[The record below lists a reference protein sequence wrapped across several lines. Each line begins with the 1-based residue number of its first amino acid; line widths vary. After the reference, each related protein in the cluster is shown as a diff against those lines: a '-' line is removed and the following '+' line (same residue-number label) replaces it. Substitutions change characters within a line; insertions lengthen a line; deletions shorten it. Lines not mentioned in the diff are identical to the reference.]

1 MLDSLPASILFLNG
15 LLGAV
20 MFVFMRRHRS
30 IRGMGAF
37 QLMVVAMTIWSI
49 AAAFEALAT
58 TEAGKRLWSVCA
70 YIGAAPLPVLFY
82 LFVQRYTHTDIWIRP
97 TAIALLFVVPFVSL
111 VSAATTH
118 WHLLYW
124 TSIVINP
131 DTGIALYGHGPMF
144 WLLVLYSYTL
154 LGASIAALVR
164 ARTRYKGVYRRQMTA
179 MVLMAALPFM
189 ANAAYVLDFIPIEG
203 LEPTPIT
210 FLISFGLLWFGLIR
224 YRILDLI
231 PVARDVLVDTIGDAV
246 IVFDA
251 RRRLVDV
258 NPAAA
263 RLLGVDS
270 MALLGQS
277 LDEACRDHPALGTLL
292 VAHADSTERRMLT
305 ISLGEGDAQRE
316 LEIHLS
322 PLGEGVTGVSGQVV
336 MMRDITR
343 RARAEAALRA
353 YTEELE
359 VRNQELD
366 AFARTV
372 AHDLKTPLGTIIGAM
387 ELATDDTAQLP
398 PGDRAAI
405 LTLVADSAR
414 NMDEI
419 IHEILLLASV
429 RSGGRLDITPVDMAA
444 CVATMRSRLADRI
457 AASHA
462 VMTSPDTWPAVIG
475 HAPWIEQVWIN
486 YVSNALKYGGRPDRG
501 TPPIIAL
508 GWQMQ
513 ERMIRFHVRD
523 NGPGLTADQTQC
535 LFREFSRL
543 DSFRAEGHGLGLS
556 IVSRI
561 VSRLGGEVGVES
573 TPGEGSTFWFTL
585 PAV

>member
-1 MLDSLPASILFLNG
+1 MLDSLPAAILFTNA

-30 IRGMGAF
+30 IRGMDAF
-37 QLMVVAMTIWSI
+37 QLMVVAMVIWSV

-58 TEAGKRLWSVCA
+58 TEHGKRLWSVLA

-97 TAIALLFVVPFVSL
+97 TAIALLFVVPLISL

-118 WHLLYW
+118 WHELYW
-124 TSIVINP
+124 TSIVIDP
-131 DTGIALYGHGPMF
+131 ATGIGLYGHGPMF
-144 WLLVLYSYTL
+144 WLLVLYSYAL
-154 LGASIAALVR
+154 LGAAIAALIR
-164 ARTRYKGVYRRQMTA
+164 ARNRYKGVYRRQMTS
-179 MVLMAALPFM
+179 MVLMAALPFL
-189 ANAAYVLDFIPIEG
+189 ANASYVLDFVPVRG

-231 PVARDVLVDTIGDAV
+231 PVARDVLVDTLGDAV
-246 IVFDA
+246 LVFDA
-251 RRRLVDV
+251 RHRLVDV

-263 RLLGVDS
+263 RLLGADS
-270 MALLGQS
+270 MSLLGQS
-277 LDEACRDHPALGTLL
+277 LDEACRQHPALGDLL
-292 VAHADSTERRMLT
+292 MQHADSSDAQVLSIT
-305 ISLGEGDAQRE
+305 LGEGEAQRE
-316 LEIHLS
+316 LEVRLS
-322 PLGEGVTGVSGQVV
+322 PLGEGVIGVSGQVV
-336 MMRDITR
+336 MLRDITR

-372 AHDLKTPLGTIIGAM
+372 AHDLKTPLSTIIGAM
-387 ELATDDTAQLP
+387 ELATDASTQLP
-398 PGDRAAI
+398 PGDQAAV
-405 LTLVADSAR
+405 LKLVADSAR
-414 NMDEI
+414 NMDDI

-429 RSGGRLDITPVDMAA
+429 RSDARLEVGPVDMAT
-444 CVATMRSRLADRI
+444 CVAAMRRRLGDRI
-457 AASHA
+457 ATAQA
-462 VMTSPDTWPAVIG
+462 IVTAPDSWPTVVG
-475 HAPWIEQVWIN
+475 HGPWIEQVWVN

-501 TPPIIAL
+501 TPPLVEL
-508 GWQMQ
+508 GWSMQ
-513 ERMIRFHVRD
+513 EQMVRFHVRD
-523 NGPGLTADQTQC
+523 NGPGLSPEQTAQ
-535 LFREFSRL
+535 LFREFTRL
-543 DSFRAEGHGLGLS
+543 ESFRAEGHGLGLS
-556 IVSRI
+556 IVRRI
-561 VSRLGGEVGVES
+561 VSRLGGEAGVES